1 MIIKKKF
8 KSKTK
13 KQIGGAGLP
22 VQSQGPVATGTIPLS
37 NVAARVSRLQRIKS
51 ALGRVGR
58 GAQYVTNKT
67 RKYVAKSA
75 SIGSFVGSRVL
86 ASPTSRGILPSIYRG
101 LGKVSGG
108 IIGAAV
114 GLSATPVILA
124 AKGTKKLYTK
134 ARNKYT
140 QSRIRPP

>member
-1 MIIKKKF
+1 MIIKTKF

-51 ALGRVGR
+51 ALGR

-67 RKYVAKSA
+67 GKYVVKGAT
-75 SIGSFVGSRVL
+75 IGSFVGSGVL
-86 ASPTSRGILPSIYRG
+86 TSPTSRGILPSIYRRF
-101 LGKVSGG
+101 GKVSGG
-108 IIGAAV
+108 IIGATA

-124 AKGTKKLYTK
+124 AKGTKNLYK
-134 ARNKYT
+134 GIKNKYT